1 MNNIITNGRTVTYFW
16 NHPSREMVTGYRV
29 ALKIDEIRHQEVTIS
44 TANITIPRIEN
55 LNYNISVHAV
65 NMCGAESP
73 PLEFEG
79 S

>member
-1 MNNIITNGRTVTYFW
+1 MNITNDKTVTHFW
-16 NHPSREMVTGYRV
+16 NHPSKEMVTGYRV
-29 ALKIDEIRHQEVTIS
+29 TLKSDEIGHQEVTIS

-55 LNYNISVHAV
+55 LNYNICVRAV